1 MEIREVKKTLAAAF
15 AVTAIASAANADLVA
30 YWNNNSNALP
40 VSGFGY
46 TSTAFPQAA
55 DLGSGSM
62 TIGGGIMSETIVN
75 ANGTEVYTW
84 AQSFGGSTLNALNG
98 DAAGGSFSIQGGT
111 ENGNNGAYLQ
121 FQLDMSGFTGLD
133 ISYATRGTSTGF
145 SSQIWSWSTDGVNF
159 TTFETFTGTNVTTF
173 SVKTLATLSALD
185 GAATAFLRVTF
196 DGATSS
202 TGNNRLDNIQ
212 FNAIPAPG
220 AIALLGLAGLAARRR
235 R

>member
-1 MEIREVKKTLAAAF
+1 MKKTLAAAF

-62 TIGGGIMSETIVN
+62 TIGGGIMSETIGN

-173 SVKTLATLSALD
+173 
-185 GAATAFLRVTF
+185 
-196 DGATSS
+196 
-202 TGNNRLDNIQ
+202 
-212 FNAIPAPG
+212 
-220 AIALLGLAGLAARRR
+220 
-235 R
+235 

>member
-1 MEIREVKKTLAAAF
+1 GSSHAA
-15 AVTAIASAANADLVA
+15 LVA

-55 DLGSGSM
+55 DAGSGFM
-62 TIGGGIMSETIVN
+62 TIGGGIMSETVVN
-75 ANGTEVYTW
+75 ANGTVYTW
-84 AQSFGGSTLNALNG
+84 AQSFGGSDLNALNG

-111 ENGNNGAYLQ
+111 ANGNNGAYLQ

-145 SSQIWSWSTDGVNF
+145 SSQAWSWSTDGVNF
-159 TTFETFTGTNVTTF
+159 TTFETVTGTNNSTF
-173 SVKTLATLSALD
+173 SVKTLATLSAVD

-196 DGATSS
+196 DGAASS
-202 TGNNRLDNIQ
+202 TGNNRLDNMQ
-212 FNAIPAPG
+212 FNATAIPAPG
-220 AIALLGLAGLAARRR
+220 AVALVGLAGLVTTRRR
-235 R
+235 K

>member
-1 MEIREVKKTLAAAF
+1 MKTRSIAIMLAAT
-15 AVTAIASAANADLVA
+15 VVGSSHAALVA

-55 DLGSGSM
+55 DVGSGFM
-62 TIGGGIMSETIVN
+62 TIGGGIMSETVVN
-75 ANGTEVYTW
+75 ANGTVYTW
-84 AQSFGGSTLNALNG
+84 AQSFGGSDLNALNG
-98 DAAGGSFSIQGGT
+98 DAAGGSFSILGGT
-111 ENGNNGAYLQ
+111 DNGNNSAYLQ

-145 SSQIWSWSTDGVNF
+145 SSQAWSWSTDGVNF
-159 TTFETFTGTNVTTF
+159 TTFETFTGTNNSTF

-185 GAATAFLRVTF
+185 GAATAYLRVTF
-196 DGATSS
+196 NGATSS
-202 TGNNRLDNIQ
+202 SGNNRLDNMQ
-212 FNAIPAPG
+212 FNATAIPAPG
-220 AIALLGLAGLAARRR
+220 AVALLGVAGLVGSRRR